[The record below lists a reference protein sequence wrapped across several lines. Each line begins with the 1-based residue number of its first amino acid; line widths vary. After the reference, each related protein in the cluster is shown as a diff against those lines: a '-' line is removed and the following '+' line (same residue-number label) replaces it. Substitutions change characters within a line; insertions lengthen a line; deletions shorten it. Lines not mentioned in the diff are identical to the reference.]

1 MLNKDP
7 KKRPSV
13 KRILEKDF
21 LAQRIANLIPM
32 SITKNELGETFVNKM
47 EKKESV
53 SQDKVLESN
62 RNSSRQLTKVS
73 SNSNLPISTE
83 INLNTNDINLE
94 KKSKEK
100 ENIERARRLKAI
112 ELKKQ
117 PQQQKP
123 EG

>member
-32 SITKNELGETFVNKM
+32 SIAKNELGETFVNKM

>member
-32 SITKNELGETFVNKM
+32 SIAMNELGETFVNKM

>member
-32 SITKNELGETFVNKM
+32 SIAKNELGETFVNKM

-94 KKSKEK
+94 KK
-100 ENIERARRLKAI
+100 I
-112 ELKKQ
+112 
-117 PQQQKP
+117 
-123 EG
+123 